1 MSGGIKKSKMIQNLE
16 RRKMSIDYSSFPLP
30 KTKKIKKKK
39 TELKRM
45 EIRKK
50 SKKMAKLEKNR
61 FSIIQKDKN
70 KCFLCENNKENQY
83 IRTDVKIDKHEAF
96 GGRNRKRSIKYG
108 LVYYLCRIH
117 HSEAET
123 NIKTKRY
130 LQDLAKAHFIKEY
143 PNKDF
148 QEIFK

>member
-1 MSGGIKKSKMIQNLE
+1 
-16 RRKMSIDYSSFPLP
+16 MSIDYSNFAFP
-30 KTKKIKKKK
+30 KAKIKEKKK
-39 TELKRM
+39 TELKRT

-50 SKKMAKLEKNR
+50 SKKMTKLEKNR
-61 FSIIQKDKN
+61 FSIIQSDKN
-70 KCFLCENNKENQY
+70 RCFLCENNKEKKD
-83 IRTDVKIDKHEAF
+83 IKTDVKIDKHEAF
-96 GGRNRKRSIKYG
+96 GGRNRKKSIEYG

-130 LQDLAKAHFIKEY
+130 LQTLAKGYFIKEY
-143 PNKDF
+143 PDKDF

>member
-1 MSGGIKKSKMIQNLE
+1 
-16 RRKMSIDYSSFPLP
+16 MSIDYSNFPLP
-30 KTKKIKKKK
+30 KKKSKEKEKAK
-39 TELKRM
+39 LKRM

-50 SKKMAKLEKNR
+50 SKKMAKIEKNR
-61 FSIIQKDKN
+61 FSIIQSDKN
-70 KCFLCENNKENQY
+70 KCFLCENNKGNKC

-96 GGRNRKRSIKYG
+96 GGRNRKKSIEYG

-130 LQDLAKAHFIKEY
+130 LQTLAKGYFIKEY

>member
-1 MSGGIKKSKMIQNLE
+1 
-16 RRKMSIDYSSFPLP
+16 MSIDYSGFAFP
-30 KTKKIKKKK
+30 KTKIKEKSNI
-39 TELKRM
+39 ELKRT

-61 FSIIQKDKN
+61 FSIIQTNKN
-70 KCFLCENNKENQY
+70 RCFLCENNKEEKD
-83 IRTDVKIDKHEAF
+83 IKIDKHEAF
-96 GGRNRKRSIKYG
+96 GGRNRKKSIEYG

-130 LQDLAKAHFIKEY
+130 LQTLAKGYFIKEY
-143 PNKDF
+143 PDKDF